1 MRCSL
6 YLIYRDRC
14 VWTCI
19 QATLAGVRTSMRTCI
34 RYLNQHMYAMYGY
47 EQHLS
52 STFVNTTTQYE
63 NRRNE
68 VHKFITVL
76 TLKKQTRIGKR
87 IKPWSFHQPK
97 SISRH
102 MQHHNL
108 PNTKDELLQFFYG
121 HADFRWKI
129 LFQKYFQSQVHQV
142 V

>member
-1 MRCSL
+1 MCVMRCSL
-6 YLIYRDRC
+6 YLIDRDRC
-14 VWTCI
+14 VWTCSL
-19 QATLAGVRTSMRTCI
+19 ATLASVRTSMWTCI

-52 STFVNTTTQYE
+52 SMFVNTTTRYE
-63 NRRNE
+63 NRQNE
-68 VHKFITVL
+68 VPKCKTVL
-76 TLKKQTRIGKR
+76 TLKKDYKGKR
-87 IKPWSFHQPK
+87 IKPWSFHQP
-97 SISRH
+97 IFQY
-102 MQHHNL
+102 MQHLNL